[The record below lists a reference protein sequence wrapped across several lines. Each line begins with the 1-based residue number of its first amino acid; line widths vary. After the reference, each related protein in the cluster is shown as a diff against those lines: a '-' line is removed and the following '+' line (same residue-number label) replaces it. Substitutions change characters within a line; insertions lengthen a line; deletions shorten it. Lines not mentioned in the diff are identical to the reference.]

1 MSCRKVCLLVVLW
14 CFSVMMAFFIAW
26 VWRDI
31 LSRRE
36 NCEFRLHVRGCIEEF
51 GVKLKACRKWMDCGK
66 DIDIFLNEL
75 QISISKQRVKDKAG
89 HALNMSHD

>member
-14 CFSVMMAFFIAW
+14 CCSLLMAFCIAW

-36 NCEFRLHVRGCIEEF
+36 NCEFRLHVRGCIEKF
-51 GVKLKACRKWMDCGK
+51 GVRLKSYRGWNDYGK
-66 DIDIFLNEL
+66 DIDVFLNEL
-75 QISISKQRVKDKAG
+75 QISISKPRMKDKVG